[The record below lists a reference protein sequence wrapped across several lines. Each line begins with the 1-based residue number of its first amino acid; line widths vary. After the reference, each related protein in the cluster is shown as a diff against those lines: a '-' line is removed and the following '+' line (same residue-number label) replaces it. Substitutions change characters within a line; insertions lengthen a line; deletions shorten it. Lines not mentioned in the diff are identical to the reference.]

1 MKILVPTSPLLALL
15 LIFSSP
21 SHAEPTSHQDAAQ
34 AVLDATFAQNVIPQ
48 AIYQL
53 KASFAHMVKD
63 MPLKR
68 ADREIETQ
76 YREQAFDLAKKRLN
90 WEQIQPQFI
99 KLYTDTYN
107 EQELKEIAAF
117 YQTKTGKKYLK
128 NMPATLRAS
137 SQLIQAEMREITGE
151 FKQIVTQLEAVTGVQ
166 KTHIPS
172 ESTSG
177 HKH

>member
-1 MKILVPTSPLLALL
+1 MKILAPTSLILVLLLA
-15 LIFSSP
+15 FCTP
-21 SHAEPTSHQDAAQ
+21 SHAKQTAHQAAAQ
-34 AVLDATFAQNVIPQ
+34 AVLDATFAQDVIPQ

-68 ADREIETQ
+68 TDREIETQ
-76 YREQAFDLAKKRLN
+76 YREQAFNLAKKRLN
-90 WEQIQPQFI
+90 WEQVQPKFI

-117 YQTKTGKKYLK
+117 YQTETGKKYLK

-137 SQLIQAEMREITGE
+137 SQFIQAEMREITGE
-151 FKQIVTQLEAVTGVQ
+151 FRQIVTQLEAETGVQ
-166 KTHIPS
+166 KTNIPS
-172 ESTSG
+172 ESTSS